1 MARHEAIFIEAE
13 CSQYNQ
19 KFYLRYDYA
28 ADDVWVQ
35 TYGVKEKERSAHAS
49 GQSRSIDMSQTRTG
63 PQYRCPYCGNEDIV
77 RCGACGKLKCHDS
90 SSKWFRCNCGNSGEI
105 SGRIRSMSGSVGNAQ

>member
-1 MARHEAIFIEAE
+1 MAKHEAVFIEAE

-28 ADDVWVQ
+28 ADDVMGANIWSKRKR
-35 TYGVKEKERSAHAS
+35 TFSS
-49 GQSRSIDMSQTRTG
+49 CIGQSRSIDMSQTRTG

-90 SSKWFRCNCGNSGEI
+90 SSKWFRCSCGNSGEI

>member
-1 MARHEAIFIEAE
+1 MAKHEAVFIEAE

-35 TYGVKEKERSAHAS
+35 TYGVKEKERF
-49 GQSRSIDMSQTRTG
+49 
-63 PQYRCPYCGNEDIV
+63 
-77 RCGACGKLKCHDS
+77 S
-90 SSKWFRCNCGNSGEI
+90 SCIRPKSKH
-105 SGRIRSMSGSVGNAQ
+105 

>member
-1 MARHEAIFIEAE
+1 MAKHEAVFIEAE

-35 TYGVKEKERSAHAS
+35 TYGVKEKNVQLVHQAKVEALICLRQELDH
-49 GQSRSIDMSQTRTG
+49 SIDVR
-63 PQYRCPYCGNEDIV
+63 IV
-77 RCGACGKLKCHDS
+77 EMKILSDVER
-90 SSKWFRCNCGNSGEI
+90 
-105 SGRIRSMSGSVGNAQ
+105 VGN

>member
-1 MARHEAIFIEAE
+1 MAKHEAVFIEAE

-35 TYGVKEKERSAHAS
+35 TYGVKEKER
-49 GQSRSIDMSQTRTG
+49 
-63 PQYRCPYCGNEDIV
+63 
-77 RCGACGKLKCHDS
+77 
-90 SSKWFRCNCGNSGEI
+90 
-105 SGRIRSMSGSVGNAQ
+105 

>member
-35 TYGVKEKERSAHAS
+35 TYGVKEKERSARTS
-49 GQSRSIDMSQTRTG
+49 GQSRSIDMSQT
-63 PQYRCPYCGNEDIV
+63 V
-77 RCGACGKLKCHDS
+77 S
-90 SSKWFRCNCGNSGEI
+90 SRAPH
-105 SGRIRSMSGSVGNAQ
+105 SGSAHTDMKKAGWR

>member
-35 TYGVKEKERSAHAS
+35 TYGVKEKERSA
-49 GQSRSIDMSQTRTG
+49 RT
-63 PQYRCPYCGNEDIV
+63 
-77 RCGACGKLKCHDS
+77 
-90 SSKWFRCNCGNSGEI
+90 
-105 SGRIRSMSGSVGNAQ
+105 

>member
-35 TYGVKEKERSAHAS
+35 TYGVKEKERSARTS

-63 PQYRCPYCGNEDIV
+63 PQYRWYKKGWK
-77 RCGACGKLKCHDS
+77 R
-90 SSKWFRCNCGNSGEI
+90 SKKTITKI
-105 SGRIRSMSGSVGNAQ
+105 SRRRICTGNALDGNAV

>member
-1 MARHEAIFIEAE
+1 MAKHEAVFIEAE

-35 TYGVKEKERSAHAS
+35 TYGVKEKERSLICLRQELDH
-49 GQSRSIDMSQTRTG
+49 SIDVR
-63 PQYRCPYCGNEDIV
+63 IV
-77 RCGACGKLKCHDS
+77 EMKILSDVER
-90 SSKWFRCNCGNSGEI
+90 
-105 SGRIRSMSGSVGNAQ
+105 VGN

>member
-35 TYGVKEKERSAHAS
+35 TYGVKEKERSARTS
-49 GQSRSIDMSQTRTG
+49 GQVEVLICLRRELDHSIDVR
-63 PQYRCPYCGNEDIV
+63 IV
-77 RCGACGKLKCHDS
+77 EMKILSDVER
-90 SSKWFRCNCGNSGEI
+90 
-105 SGRIRSMSGSVGNAQ
+105 VGN